1 MVRSKDAAPT
11 IKPDHRMN
19 FPAIDPVALQI
30 GPVEIKW
37 YGLAYVAGLTFA
49 WWYARRLVSKERLW
63 DRNSLTPQLVD
74 DLLFWCAVGVIAG
87 GRLGYVVFYNPAH
100 YMANPVEALAIWQ
113 GGMSFHGGFLGVV
126 VAMYLFAWVK
136 EVEFLQTFDL
146 AGAVVPIGL
155 FFGRLANFINAEL
168 WGRTTD
174 MPWGVVFPGGGAEPR
189 HPSQLYEAALEGLV
203 LFLVIWWLVHRR
215 LKFRQPGFIAGAF
228 AAGYGLSRILVEFF
242 REPDAHIGYL
252 AGPITMGMVLS
263 LPMVLAGAGL
273 MAWAWSRE

>member
-1 MVRSKDAAPT
+1 MD
-11 IKPDHRMN
+11 
-19 FPAIDPVALQI
+19 FPAIDPVALEI
-30 GPVEIKW
+30 GPVAIKW

-49 WWYARRLVSKERLW
+49 WWYARRLVANERIW
-63 DRNSLTPQLVD
+63 KHNSLTPTHVD

-87 GRLGYVVFYNPAH
+87 GRMGYVFFYNPSYYFEH
-100 YMANPVEALAIWQ
+100 PLESLALWQ

-126 VAMYLFAWVK
+126 AAMYLFAWVK

-174 MPWGVVFPGGGAEPR
+174 VPWGVVFPGAGPDPR
-189 HPSQLYEAALEGLV
+189 HPSQLYEALLEGLV
-203 LFLVIWWLVHRR
+203 LFAVIWWLVHRG
-215 LKFRQPGFIAGAF
+215 LKFHRPGFIAGLF
-228 AAGYGLSRILVEFF
+228 AVGYGLARIVVEFF

-252 AGPITMGMVLS
+252 AGFFTMGMILS
-263 LPMVLAGAGL
+263 LPMVLIGIGL
-273 MAWAWSRE
+273 MIWAQARE